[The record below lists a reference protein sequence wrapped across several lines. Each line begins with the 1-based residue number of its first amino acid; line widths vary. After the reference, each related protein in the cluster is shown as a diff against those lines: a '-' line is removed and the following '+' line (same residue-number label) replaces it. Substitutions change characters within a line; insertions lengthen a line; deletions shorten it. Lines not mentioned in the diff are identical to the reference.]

1 MSTIT
6 VLHHARAFL
15 VKTWL
20 PDGTINAYD
29 HAKHFSV
36 EAVPL
41 SGMADLSQLLT
52 RLESNPH
59 AGIIRGTYTG
69 NEPVGWVTRVGVHFD
84 DLPIHPILIEV
95 DGFEPLSADP
105 VTDPMACIHEYI
117 ISVLPKVFH
126 DASYHWQLSNSA
138 GHLKHSGTLK
148 AHLWFWLRTPYSSA
162 QLKHWA
168 KAVRVDCDHAVFNK
182 VQIHYTGAPLFE
194 EGLSDPVP
202 VRSGDVKGLVDAVP
216 LVIDPAVLEV
226 ATASVRLP
234 RQLLEGER
242 PTDDVVR
249 FLNEKGLVLD
259 RTADRVHVQCPW
271 ASGHSTGTP
280 GDTSSSWLQAGSG
293 NHECGH
299 FKCLHDSCS
308 NRTDRDFLDAVGY
321 MVDGFD
327 DLTLTPDGTAIVS
340 AAPEWPHFVR
350 SDKGQIKP
358 LIRNVVA
365 MLARPDLTGMPIRY
379 DAFRDEV
386 LLGHLPFT
394 DVHYTR
400 LRLRLESPTLNFAPV
415 GREMIR
421 DAVLAVALDAT
432 FDSAQD
438 WLNGL
443 VWDGVERIE
452 RFYTRYLGTEDTPY
466 TRAVSLYHLTAHAGR
481 VLSPGCQ
488 VDMVPVLIGPQ
499 GSGKS
504 SAIRALVP
512 AELYYVELSLAADDD
527 DLARMVKGVLAA
539 EIPELRGLRG
549 KEIDHI
555 KAYITKRE
563 EEYIPKY
570 MEKKARYPRR
580 VVFTGTT
587 NQEEFLADETGN
599 RRWLPVMVGRQD
611 ISAIERDRLQL
622 WAEARDRVKLD
633 GIQWRG
639 AEELGRSQH
648 IHHMAHDPWETS
660 IVKWL
665 HTPEDSKGIT
675 PAARN
680 CLQTAKIFQE
690 ALVIEPRNRTKG
702 DEMRIAAILRGLG
715 YRPVRESIEGERVRV
730 WKANLDHLQT

>member
-1 MSTIT
+1 LLLISRTRDQFEALWD
-6 VLHHARAFL
+6 VL
-15 VKTWL
+15 
-20 PDGTINAYD
+20 
-29 HAKHFSV
+29 
-36 EAVPL
+36 
-41 SGMADLSQLLT
+41 DLSLST
-52 RLESNPH
+52 GPSTVER
-59 AGIIRGTYTG
+59 IREDHKGPWTT
-69 NEPVGWVTRVGVHFD
+69 EDDVTRY
-84 DLPIHPILIEV
+84 L
-95 DGFEPLSADP
+95 
-105 VTDPMACIHEYI
+105 T
-117 ISVLPKVFH
+117 
-126 DASYHWQLSNSA
+126 
-138 GHLKHSGTLK
+138 
-148 AHLWFWLRTPYSSA
+148 
-162 QLKHWA
+162 
-168 KAVRVDCDHAVFNK
+168 
-182 VQIHYTGAPLFE
+182 
-194 EGLSDPVP
+194 
-202 VRSGDVKGLVDAVP
+202 
-216 LVIDPAVLEV
+216 
-226 ATASVRLP
+226 
-234 RQLLEGER
+234 
-242 PTDDVVR
+242 
-249 FLNEKGLVLD
+249 EKGLVLGIGD
-259 RTADRVHVQCPW
+259 DGVVHVECPW
-271 ASGHSTGTP
+271 KANHTTPNTLTGT
-280 GDTSSSWLQAGSG
+280 SYFAGG
-293 NHECGH
+293 G
-299 FKCLHDSCS
+299 FKCLHSHCAG
-308 NRTDRDFLDAVGY
+308 RTVFEFLDVIGY
-321 MVDGFD
+321 TLEGFD

-350 SDKGQIKP
+350 SNSDQIKP
-358 LIRNVVA
+358 LLRNVVN
-365 MLARPDLTGMPIRY
+365 MLARPDITGMPIRY

-415 GREMIR
+415 GREMMR

-438 WLNGL
+438 WLNAL

-452 RFYTRYLGTEDTPY
+452 RFYPRYLGTENTPY

-488 VDMVPVLIGPQ
+488 VDMVPVLIGLQ

-504 SAIRALVP
+504 SAVRALVP
-512 AELYYVELSLAADDD
+512 AELYYVELSLSADDD

-539 EIPELRGLRG
+539 ELPELRGLRG

-580 VVFTGTT
+580 VVFVGTT

-599 RRWLPVMVGRQD
+599 RRWLPVVVGRQD

-639 AEELGRSQH
+639 AEELGRAQH
-648 IHHMAHDPWETS
+648 VHHMAHDPWETS

-665 HTPEDSKGIT
+665 HAQEDSTGIT

-680 CLQTAKIFQE
+680 CLQSADILRWPLGIDVGKQ
-690 ALVIEPRNRTKG
+690 TKG
-702 DEMRIAAILRGLG
+702 DEMRLAAILRGLG
-715 YRPVRESIEGERVRV
+715 YRRVRESVEGERVRV